1 MNRYLPAAMV
11 TVLALGVAT
20 AALGSGLD
28 RMSAKNPA
36 LAGLVPPPFRA
47 NAWRGAGALALA
59 GRHLPAAQ
67 AAATEAVRR
76 DPMDA
81 ASASALGMT
90 RLTSRDGS
98 GAAAAFRVA
107 AQLGW
112 RDMSTQL
119 YWMAV
124 ATNSGDF
131 AIAAERA
138 DALLR
143 QDAQLREQ
151 PLLLAALERL
161 PGGRKALATR
171 LALRPEWFGDYWN
184 KLYLLKPEQL
194 LARARV
200 LDEPALHPARMTCS
214 EVNTMVGALLANRR
228 SGPGRA
234 ILKRYCGAGNGGLL
248 ADGGFERAR
257 IAEPSPFGWQF
268 TGAGGLDV
276 RLEPGPGD
284 SGKAVVIDSALPMR
298 QIFASQTLQLP
309 PGSYRVS
316 WRMPGSDGTGVSRI
330 VARLTCQQ
338 NGGDFLAAAPS
349 GGDRYAA
356 LARVNP
362 DCPLQWL
369 DLAIDPGEG
378 AITVDDVTVTPA
390 R

>member
-1 MNRYLPAAMV
+1 MNRHMRAAAV
-11 TVLALGVAT
+11 TLVALAFGT

-36 LAGLVPPPFRA
+36 LAGLVPQPFRA
-47 NAWRGAGALALA
+47 NAWRGASAVALA

-67 AAATEAVRR
+67 AAATQAVRN
-76 DPMDA
+76 DPVDA
-81 ASASALGMT
+81 ASASALGMA
-90 RLTSRDGS
+90 RLAAGDGS

-107 AQLGW
+107 GQLGW
-112 RDMSTQL
+112 RDRPTQL

-143 QDAQLREQ
+143 QDSRLREQ

-161 PGGRKALATR
+161 PEGRRALAAR

-184 KLYLLKPEQL
+184 KLFLLKPDQL
-194 LARARV
+194 FARARV
-200 LDEPALHPARMTCS
+200 LDEPALRPAAMTCL
-214 EVNTMVGALLANRR
+214 EVKPMTSALLANRGAR
-228 SGPGRA
+228 QGRA
-234 ILKRYCGAGNGGLL
+234 ILDRYCAKSDGALL

-257 IAEPSPFGWQF
+257 LADAAPFGWQF

-276 RLEPGPGD
+276 RLEARPGRVGV
-284 SGKAVVIDSALPMR
+284 AVEIDSALPQR
-298 QIFASQTLQLP
+298 QVFASQALQLG
-309 PGSYRVS
+309 PGSYRLS
-316 WRMPGSDGTGVSRI
+316 WRSPGRDGAGASRI

-338 NGGDFLAAAPS
+338 NTGDFPAATPAGS
-349 GGDRYAA
+349 GRYAA
-356 LARVNP
+356 IAQVGT

-369 DLAIDPGEG
+369 ELAIDPGEG
-378 AITVDDVTVTPA
+378 AVTVDDVRVVPA
-390 R
+390 P

>member
-1 MNRYLPAAMV
+1 MNRHAKAALV
-11 TVLALGVAT
+11 ALLAVGVGS

-28 RMSAKNPA
+28 RMSAKNPS

-47 NAWRGAGALALA
+47 NAWRGASALALA
-59 GRHLPAAQ
+59 GGDLSAAQ
-67 AAATEAVRR
+67 AAALHAVRR
-76 DPMDA
+76 DPMNA
-81 ASASALGMT
+81 AAASALGLT
-90 RLTSRDGS
+90 QLTSRDGA

-112 RDMSTQL
+112 RDKSTQL

-151 PLLLAALERL
+151 PLLLAALERS
-161 PGGRKALATR
+161 PGGRKALAAR

-194 LARARV
+194 FARARV
-200 LDEPALHPARMTCS
+200 LDEPTLQPAGMTCF
-214 EVNTMVGALLANRR
+214 EVKTMVSALLANRR
-228 SGPGRA
+228 SEQGRMV
-234 ILKRYCGAGNGGLL
+234 LKRYCGAGNGALL

-257 IAEPSPFGWQF
+257 IADTSPFGWQF

-284 SGKAVVIDSALPMR
+284 SGTAVVIDSALPLR
-298 QIFASQTLQLP
+298 QIFASQTLQLA
-309 PGSYRVS
+309 PGGYRVS
-316 WRMPGSDGTGVSRI
+316 WRTPRSDGTGASRV
-330 VARLTCQQ
+330 VARLSCQQ
-338 NGGDFLAAAPS
+338 NSGDFLAAAPS
-349 GGDRYAA
+349 GGDRFAA
-356 LARVNP
+356 FARVNP

-378 AITVDDVTVTPA
+378 AVAVDDVAVAPA